1 MEEVDAEML
10 SQESTHCYD
19 SLLCELLGMY
29 FMDNMKRNRI
39 IFIGLLMSLGVYGQ
53 GIQPPLSYWFDT
65 PTTLNGHAVWYGGNP
80 ELWKD
85 KKPISAGDHAK
96 NPDAEWESASLPL
109 GNGSIGA
116 NILT

>member
-39 IFIGLLMSLGVYGQ
+39 IFIGLETMLRIRMQ
-53 GIQPPLSYWFDT
+53 
-65 PTTLNGHAVWYGGNP
+65 NGNQLPCLWAMAV
-80 ELWKD
+80 
-85 KKPISAGDHAK
+85 
-96 NPDAEWESASLPL
+96 
-109 GNGSIGA
+109 
-116 NILT
+116 

>member
-39 IFIGLLMSLGVYGQ
+39 IFIGFPLLL
-53 GIQPPLSYWFDT
+53 
-65 PTTLNGHAVWYGGNP
+65 HAVKKVNFHNHSRWPNP
-80 ELWKD
+80 MT
-85 KKPISAGDHAK
+85 SHHACAGRAVTQ
-96 NPDAEWESASLPL
+96 L
-109 GNGSIGA
+109 
-116 NILT
+116 

>member
-39 IFIGLLMSLGVYGQ
+39 IFIGLLMLSL
-53 GIQPPLSYWFDT
+53 I
-65 PTTLNGHAVWYGGNP
+65 H
-80 ELWKD
+80 
-85 KKPISAGDHAK
+85 I
-96 NPDAEWESASLPL
+96 
-109 GNGSIGA
+109 
-116 NILT
+116 

>member
-39 IFIGLLMSLGVYGQ
+39 IIYRIVNEPWRLWSGH
-53 GIQPPLSYWFDT
+53 T
-65 PTTLNGHAVWYGGNP
+65 TTLV
-80 ELWKD
+80 L
-85 KKPISAGDHAK
+85 
-96 NPDAEWESASLPL
+96 LV
-109 GNGSIGA
+109 
-116 NILT
+116 

>member
-53 GIQPPLSYWFDT
+53 EHT
-65 PTTLNGHAVWYGGNP
+65 TTLV
-80 ELWKD
+80 L
-85 KKPISAGDHAK
+85 
-96 NPDAEWESASLPL
+96 LV
-109 GNGSIGA
+109 
-116 NILT
+116 

>member
-39 IFIGLLMSLGVYGQ
+39 TLIPQHYSL
-53 GIQPPLSYWFDT
+53 
-65 PTTLNGHAVWYGGNP
+65 TLF
-80 ELWKD
+80 
-85 KKPISAGDHAK
+85 ISA
-96 NPDAEWESASLPL
+96 
-109 GNGSIGA
+109 
-116 NILT
+116 

>member
-39 IFIGLLMSLGVYGQ
+39 IFYRIVNEPWRLWSGH
-53 GIQPPLSYWFDT
+53 T
-65 PTTLNGHAVWYGGNP
+65 TTLV
-80 ELWKD
+80 L
-85 KKPISAGDHAK
+85 
-96 NPDAEWESASLPL
+96 LV
-109 GNGSIGA
+109 
-116 NILT
+116 